1 MEFQEYQ
8 KKKKKK
14 KIGEKPNFGVDK
26 NPKRV
31 KHDKNITKLRV
42 EKNHVII

>member
-8 KKKKKK
+8 KKK

-42 EKNHVII
+42 EKNHVMI